1 MVSFEQR
8 VYDDESD
15 MLTDTRYYAKSVLR
29 ACHSIGVIDKDTGNP
44 DTTKIDRNFVNKI
57 AVISVHKQRQLINML
72 FFWEEEITRWRLL
85 GQEESE
91 LIAQINLPEVDHDVK
106 AVLEQQLQVVRAT
119 KRTPPSKRHE
129 DGRIIEDEL
138 PSYEESRRR

>member
-1 MVSFEQR
+1 
-8 VYDDESD
+8 
-15 MLTDTRYYAKSVLR
+15 MLSGDRSYANSVLR
-29 ACHSIGVIDKDTGNP
+29 ACHSLGVIDKDTGTP
-44 DTTKIDRNFVNKI
+44 DTTKINRSMVSKVAI
-57 AVISVHKQRQLINML
+57 ISVRKQKDLINML

-85 GQEESE
+85 GQEEGE
-91 LIAQINLPEVDHDVK
+91 LMAQISLPEVDRDVK
-106 AVLEQQLQVVRAT
+106 TVLEQQLQVVRAT